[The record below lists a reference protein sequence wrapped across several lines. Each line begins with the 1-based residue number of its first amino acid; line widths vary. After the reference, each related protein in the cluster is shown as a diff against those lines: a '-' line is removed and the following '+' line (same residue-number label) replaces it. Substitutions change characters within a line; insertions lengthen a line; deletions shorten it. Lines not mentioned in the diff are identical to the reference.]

1 MAICYPLSAYNW
13 LQNEWPR
20 MTLSGYFTP
29 NSVFVPEV
37 SDPEGS
43 AFKDNCVKTSK
54 HRPILSCK
62 SFWQYK
68 SFADIRR
75 RFFQERRQTGVRS
88 LKSTNLQLFHAI
100 SSEVSEI
107 TSALIANWR
116 HTVLD
121 FCRHQQGWRR
131 MTLNAR
137 FNLKWALRT
146 ARLTYV
152 HVCCGFRSWPMTMRD
167 GMNMGYELCANFR
180 RRLLH
185 RGRRTG
191 SVVNKDLSFKAKA
204 KAKDLTSEHVQG
216 PL

>member
-13 LQNEWPR
+13 LQNEWRR

-137 FNLKWALRT
+137 FNLKWALWT

-152 HVCCGFRSWPMTMRD
+152 YTCMLWLSELTNDHAWRDEHGIRALYEFSPAFTAQGVTNRQCC
-167 GMNMGYELCANFR
+167 
-180 RRLLH
+180 
-185 RGRRTG
+185 
-191 SVVNKDLSFKAKA
+191 
-204 KAKDLTSEHVQG
+204 
-216 PL
+216 